1 MTTPTNIVVS
11 ISVAMVATN
20 ALASIRDTKIEI
32 ADASEVPQEVMQR
45 IDAAVSKRNVREA
58 VADAFGII
66 SENLTEQG
74 ETIKAKY
81 VPDHIKLALNQPSDI
96 PGAQAA
102 GACYTN
108 CYKNCHCNCHGS
120 RGWR

>member
-20 ALASIRDTKIEI
+20 ALASIRDTKVELG
-32 ADASEVPQEVMQR
+32 DTDDLPEEVMQR

-58 VADAFGII
+58 VADAFDII
-66 SENLTEQG
+66 SENLTEEG

-81 VPDHIKLALNQPSDI
+81 LPEHIRLALNQPDVMTE
-96 PGAQAA
+96 AKAA
-102 GACYTN
+102 GACYAN